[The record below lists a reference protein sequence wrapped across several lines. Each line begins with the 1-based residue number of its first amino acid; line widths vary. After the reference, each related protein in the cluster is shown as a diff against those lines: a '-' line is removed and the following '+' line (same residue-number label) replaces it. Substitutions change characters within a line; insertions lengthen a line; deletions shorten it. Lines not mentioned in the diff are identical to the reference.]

1 MEIRI
6 EDMSNIGR
14 GAAFLG
20 TGGGGDP
27 HIGRLLCEQTLREFG
42 GPTLI
47 SLEELDPKANV
58 YTIGMMGAPTA
69 MIEKLAAGADADLA
83 VTKLEEHT
91 GRPADAILPVE
102 IGGMNSMI
110 PIAVAARRGLPLIDA
125 DGMGR
130 AFPELQMVTFNVY
143 GVPISP
149 FVITN
154 EHMESTIIEARD
166 ANSGEDIARAITI
179 RMGLVVNL
187 SCYPMTGA
195 DARRTAVRG
204 TMSLAIEIGR
214 AIVRGRGKGNPIDEL
229 LASLRSTDYYKH
241 CAVLFDGKIT
251 NLEREARRG
260 FSIGRCGLAAL
271 DGSGS
276 QMDITFQNESLI
288 ARQDGRVRAI
298 VPDLISIV
306 DRDTAEPITIE
317 ALKYGQRVKVIGMSA
332 PPALSTPEA
341 LAVWGPQCFGLDAPF
356 QPIETL
362 K

>member
-1 MEIRI
+1 
-6 EDMSNIGR
+6 
-14 GAAFLG
+14 
-20 TGGGGDP
+20 
-27 HIGRLLCEQTLREFG
+27 
-42 GPTLI
+42 
-47 SLEELDPKANV
+47 
-58 YTIGMMGAPTA
+58 
-69 MIEKLAAGADADLA
+69 
-83 VTKLEEHT
+83 
-91 GRPADAILPVE
+91 
-102 IGGMNSMI
+102 MI

-195 DARRTAVRG
+195 EAQRTAVGG

-251 NLEREARRG
+251 DLEREARRG
-260 FSIGRCGLAAL
+260 FSIGRCRLAAL

-276 QMDITFQNESLI
+276 QMDITFQNENLI

-332 PPALSTPEA
+332 PPALRTPEA
-341 LAVWGPQCFGLDAPF
+341 LAVWGPQCFGLDEPF

-362 K
+362 L